1 MESKADIQTTNGSAV
16 YKRPKA
22 TDSLNGDATN
32 KKRDEDSQAAELNI
46 APYVTVDEVPPQ
58 FKEMFIVSGYRRPY
72 SSAKDCFLS
81 IFQIQSNECLN
92 VWTHLLPL
100 FCFIVRFVYVF
111 SSLSFTDP
119 YNYPLVCFALS
130 ICGFCSMSCGA
141 HMFNSMSPR
150 LRHTCFFFDY
160 AAIAIYCFG
169 ASQVFFYYGRPAY
182 SEVPIYNNHWLFLS
196 ISAFV
201 SLSANFLCCASRHR
215 WLSIKYLIR
224 TTPFVVAFL
233 YIVSPVVWRTYTC
246 VEATDCNLESL
257 SYHKRHA
264 MFYLFA
270 AVINV
275 SRLPE
280 RLTPGTF
287 DCIGNSH
294 HFLHLFTAIG
304 ASDEFSAIFSDMT
317 NRREILDNLEG
328 PTFLNSVGL
337 MIMFAVVNIAIVIY
351 FAKQLK
357 SDKEEG
363 NSGVAL

>member
-1 MESKADIQTTNGSAV
+1 MDSMANQQALNGTTV
-16 YKRPKA
+16 HKRQKK
-22 TDSLNGDATN
+22 TDVLNGDATTD
-32 KKRDEDSQAAELNI
+32 KSHKDFQPSSSQDVVPFLS
-46 APYVTVDEVPPQ
+46 VDEVPPQ
-58 FKEMFIVSGYRRPY
+58 FKEMFIVSGYRKPY
-72 SSAKDCFLS
+72 SSAKECFLS
-81 IFQIQSNECLN
+81 LFQIQSNECLN

-100 FCFIVRFVYVF
+100 FCFIIRFVRVF
-111 SSLSFTDP
+111 AGLSFRDP

-150 LRHTCFFFDY
+150 LRHICFFFDY

-169 ASQVFFYYGRPAY
+169 ASQVFFFYGRPAY
-182 SEVPIYNNHWLFLS
+182 SEVTIYNNHWLFLG
-196 ISAFV
+196 ISAFI

-233 YIVSPVVWRTYTC
+233 YIISPVVWRTYTC
-246 VEATDCNLESL
+246 IEATDCNLESL

-270 AVINV
+270 AIINV

-317 NRREILDNLEG
+317 NRREVLDALQG
-328 PTFLNSVGL
+328 PTFLNSVGF
-337 MIMFAVVNIAIVIY
+337 MAVFAVVNIAIVLY

-357 SDKEEG
+357 SDNEEG
-363 NSGVAL
+363 NVAQ

>member
-1 MESKADIQTTNGSAV
+1 MEDNANLQTTNGTTV
-16 YKRPKA
+16 HKRQKK
-22 TDSLNGDATN
+22 TDALNGDTASE
-32 KKRDEDSQAAELNI
+32 KSDENLQPGNQNVARYLS
-46 APYVTVDEVPPQ
+46 VDEVSPQ
-58 FKEMFIVSGYRRPY
+58 FKEIFIVSGYRRPY
-72 SSAKDCFLS
+72 SSAKECFLS

-100 FCFIVRFVYVF
+100 FCFIIRFAHVF
-111 SSLSFTDP
+111 SSLSFSDP
-119 YNYPLVCFALS
+119 YNYPLMCFALS

-182 SEVPIYNNHWLFLS
+182 SDIPIYNNHLLFLG

-215 WLSIKYLIR
+215 WLSVKYLIR
-224 TTPFVVAFL
+224 TMPFVVAFL
-233 YIVSPVVWRTYTC
+233 FIISPVVWRTYTC
-246 VEATDCNLESL
+246 IEATDCNFESL

-264 MFYLFA
+264 TFYLFA
-270 AVINV
+270 ALINV

-304 ASDEFSAIFSDMT
+304 SSDEFSAIFSDMT
-317 NRREILDNLEG
+317 NRREILDARAG

-337 MIMFAVVNIAIVIY
+337 MAAFAVVNIAIVLY

-363 NSGVAL
+363 DRA

>member
-1 MESKADIQTTNGSAV
+1 MEDKANQQNKNGTSV
-16 YKRPKA
+16 HERRKR
-22 TDSLNGDATN
+22 TDALNGDATSDKSHEN
-32 KKRDEDSQAAELNI
+32 LQPANEIVASFLSVE
-46 APYVTVDEVPPQ
+46 EVPPQ

-72 SSAKDCFLS
+72 SSAKACFIS
-81 IFQIQSNECLN
+81 IFQPQNNECLN

-100 FCFIVRFVYVF
+100 FLFIIRFTRIF
-111 SSLSFTDP
+111 ASLSFSDP
-119 YNYPLVCFALS
+119 YNYPLICFALC

-150 LRHTCFFFDY
+150 LRHVCFFFDY
-160 AAIAIYCFG
+160 AAIAVYCFG

-182 SEVPIYNNHWLFLS
+182 SEVPIYNNHWLFLG
-196 ISAFV
+196 ISAFI

-224 TTPFVVAFL
+224 TTPFVVAFF

-246 VEATDCNLESL
+246 NEATDCNFESL
-257 SYHKRHA
+257 SYHKSHA

-270 AVINV
+270 AIINV

-287 DCIGNSH
+287 DCVGNSH
-294 HFLHLFTAIG
+294 HFLHLFTAMA
-304 ASDEFSAIFSDMT
+304 ASDKFSAIHSDMM
-317 NRREILDNLEG
+317 NRRDILDAEAG
-328 PTFLNSVGL
+328 PTFHNSVG
-337 MIMFAVVNIAIVIY
+337 IMAVFAVTNMAIVLY

-363 NSGVAL
+363 DSGVAQ